1 MSVTAWLNRPG
12 AISRFWQ
19 PAYEAGYQCL
29 KGAVTFILGPVY
41 RVRRVGPPPRLPE
54 GGVVLCPNHASYLDP
69 GFVQILLRRR
79 LVFVMTDDFYQSPW
93 GRWFFHLVGAVPV
106 GRGRQ
111 ARKGLRRAIA
121 HVKRGH
127 AIVVFPEG
135 RLTRDGH
142 LGRGQRGV
150 GVLARRT
157 GAPIYPVGI
166 AGAIHAWSRGSKRP
180 GRARVRVAFGS
191 PMRWSDSEDMRQREA
206 EQAFADRLMNEIAAV
221 KSWAQKKAPQKGDLP
236 AFPAG
241 LQANESSG
249 R

>member
-12 AISRFWQ
+12 LLRRFWR

-29 KGAVTFILGPVY
+29 KGGVTFVLGPIY
-41 RVRRVGPPPRLPE
+41 RVRRVGPRPTLPK

-69 GFVQILLRRR
+69 AFVQIVLRRR
-79 LVFVMTDDFYQSPW
+79 LTFVMTDDFYQSPW
-93 GRWFFHLVGAVPV
+93 GRWFFRLVGAVPV
-106 GRGRQ
+106 GRGRL
-111 ARKGLRRAIA
+111 ARKGLQRAIA

-142 LGRGQRGV
+142 LGRGQRGI

-157 GAPIYPVGI
+157 GAPIIPVGI
-166 AGAIHAWSRGSKRP
+166 VGAIHAWSRGSRRP
-180 GRARVRVAFGS
+180 GHASVRVAFGTS
-191 PMRWSDSEDMRQREA
+191 MTWTAPDGLSQREA
-206 EQAFADRLMNEIAAV
+206 EQAFADRLMGEVAAV
-221 KSWAQKKAPQKGDLP
+221 KSWAQVKAPRKGDLP

-241 LQANESSG
+241 LQPSEASS